1 MAIEITKNPQKIT
14 LVGTGA
20 NRFYY
25 DKTLI
30 EGDGTAY
37 IDWVSG
43 TSFQVCG
50 NGAVDTN
57 ASPAVTS
64 ANPKIFFPVKLNQ
77 EFEAKGGAG
86 GEVFNIYILPIE

>member
-20 NRFYY
+20 NR
-25 DKTLI
+25 
-30 EGDGTAY
+30 
-37 IDWVSG
+37 DWVSG

-77 EFEAKGGAG
+77 EFECKGGAG